1 MSALSIQPTYPIFT
15 ETDGLP
21 LENGYIWIGAANLD
35 PQGNPINV
43 YWDAALTIQ
52 APQPIRTLNGYPSRS
67 GTPARMYVNSD
78 YSIRVQDSK
87 GSLVYSASE
96 ATERFSSDLI
106 SLTGFNGQTGTVSDI
121 ADDGGADWI
130 GFLPE
135 QPSSVARSVQEKL
148 RDTVSV
154 FDFMTPSQV
163 ADVKAG
169 TLLQDVT
176 APIQNAL
183 DNAKSV
189 YFPPGAYKL
198 TDTIELSQSYT
209 CVKGDP
215 DLPYFHIDPLV
226 GPAFKIIPDG
236 GGLNEFSTIENIAV
250 WADGMPSY
258 LAPSSTNCAIL
269 VNGGG
274 GASANLV
281 TRSQLKNIRLIGFGT
296 GVFAVQHTNTLFDRI
311 FMENHTDWSGVA
323 GFTSA
328 NKYIG
333 ICFDGTPFSAG
344 GISPNASTEIVN
356 CLFNG
361 SFAPNNVQ
369 ATGFFMTGPDIRDLF
384 FDRCETVNGN
394 FGWYIESSGAG
405 APDYNCDIQIR
416 RPIIDL
422 FNQAG
427 IYILNCTKPGN
438 ITINGGYI
446 APSLSNPS
454 AELACI
460 WIENST
466 NVAVTGGVQ
475 LLGFNNSTITDNGV
489 FLKNS
494 FNCSITG
501 NLVCNCTYGISLQGS
516 SNNTIVGNV
525 INAEET
531 RLETTSLLYDAIR
544 LIDTSSYNAISSN
557 IVNGRSVG
565 FPYVR
570 GINIE
575 ANSVNNV
582 IASNA
587 VNENSVTTPYVVGD
601 TRNMFSRTTAADAII
616 QASTIALSSTA
627 GQMVFLGNSATYPY
641 IFKDGGGN
649 IIAGINNA
657 GQFKTAPLP

>member
-1 MSALSIQPTYPIFT
+1 MAVNLSLLAGAGWQFFDDNGVPLSGGKLYTYAAGTTTPAVT
-15 ETDGLP
+15 YTSVTGLT
-21 LENGYIWIGAANLD
+21 ANT
-35 PQGNPINV
+35 NPIVLDSAGRVSAEVWLTSTASYKFVLKTSTDVDIWTKDNI
-43 YWDAALTIQ
+43 YGPSSAADLAAFI
-52 APQPIRTLNGYPSRS
+52 ASLAASS
-67 GTPARMYVNSD
+67 GS
-78 YSIRVQDSK
+78 
-87 GSLVYSASE
+87 SLV
-96 ATERFSSDLI
+96 
-106 SLTGFNGQTGTVSDI
+106 GFVESQAGAVVRTVES
-121 ADDGGADWI
+121 
-130 GFLPE
+130 
-135 QPSSVARSVQEKL
+135 KL
-148 RDTVSV
+148 RDEVSV
-154 FDFMTPSQV
+154 FDFMTTAQI

-169 TLLQDVT
+169 TLLLDVT
-176 APIQNAL
+176 APIQTAV
-183 DNAKSV
+183 DSAISV

-198 TDTIELSQSYT
+198 TATIRISKSYT
-209 CVKGDP
+209 SIKGDP
-215 DLPYFHIDPLV
+215 DFPYFHINPLI

-236 GGLNEFSTIENIAV
+236 TGLNEFSNIENIAV

-258 LAPSSTNCAIL
+258 LPPSSTNCAIL

-281 TRSQLKNIRLIGFGT
+281 TRAQLKNIRLIGFGT
-296 GVFAVQHTNTLFDRI
+296 GIFAVQHTNTLFERI
-311 FMENHTDWSGVA
+311 FMENHTDWSGVT

-344 GISPNASTEIVN
+344 GISPNASAEIVG

-369 ATGFFMTGPDIRDLF
+369 ASGFFMTGPDIRDLF

-394 FGWYIESSGAG
+394 FGWYIESSGTG

-422 FNQAG
+422 FSQAG

-446 APSLSNPS
+446 APSLSTPAS
-454 AELACI
+454 ELACI

-475 LLGFNNSTITDNGV
+475 LLGFNNSTTTDNGV
-489 FLKNS
+489 FVKNS

-501 NLVCNCTYGISLQGS
+501 NLVCNCTYGVSLQGS

-525 INAEET
+525 VNAEET
-531 RLETTSLLYDAIR
+531 GLETTPLLYDAIR
-544 LIDTSSYNAISSN
+544 LIDTSSYNVISSN
-557 IVNGRSVG
+557 IVNGRSVSY
-565 FPYVR
+565 PYDR

-575 ANSVNNV
+575 VNSVNNV
-582 IASNA
+582 IASNT

-616 QASTIALSSTA
+616 QASTLTFSSTA

-641 IFKDGGGN
+641 VFKDGGGN
-649 IIAGINNA
+649 IIAGINNLGA
-657 GQFKTAPLP
+657 FVTAPLP

>member
-1 MSALSIQPTYPIFT
+1 MAVNLSMLAGAGWQFFTDNGAPLSGGKLYTYAAGTTTPAVT
-15 ETDGLP
+15 YTSVTGLT
-21 LENGYIWIGAANLD
+21 ANT
-35 PQGNPINV
+35 NPIVLDSAGRVPAEIWLTDSLSYKFALKTSTDVDIWTKDNI
-43 YWDAALTIQ
+43 YGPSSAADLAAFVASLA
-52 APQPIRTLNGYPSRS
+52 APS
-67 GTPARMYVNSD
+67 GS
-78 YSIRVQDSK
+78 
-87 GSLVYSASE
+87 SLV
-96 ATERFSSDLI
+96 
-106 SLTGFNGQTGTVSDI
+106 GFIQSQ
-121 ADDGGADWI
+121 AGA
-130 GFLPE
+130 
-135 QPSSVARSVQEKL
+135 VARTVQSKL

-154 FDFMTPSQV
+154 FDFMTTAQI
-163 ADVKAG
+163 ADVKAR
-169 TLLQDVT
+169 TRLLDVT
-176 APIQNAL
+176 SAVQSAI
-183 DNAKSV
+183 DNAGSV

-198 TDTIELSQSYT
+198 TATISISQSYT
-209 CVKGDP
+209 CIKGDP
-215 DLPYFHIDPLV
+215 DLPYFYINPLI

-236 GGLNEFSTIENIAV
+236 NNLNEFSSIEDIAV

-258 LAPSSTNCAIL
+258 LPPSGTNCAIL

-274 GASANLV
+274 GSSANLV
-281 TRSQLKNIRLIGFGT
+281 TRAQLKNIRLIGFGT
-296 GVFAVQHTNTLFDRI
+296 GIFAVQHTNTLFERI
-311 FMENHTDWSGVA
+311 FMENHTNWSGVT

-344 GISPNASTEIVN
+344 GISPNASTEVVN

-384 FDRCETVNGN
+384 FDMCETVNGN
-394 FGWYIESSGAG
+394 FGWYIESSGTG

-422 FNQAG
+422 FTQAG
-427 IYILNCTKPGN
+427 IYIFNCTKPGN

-446 APSLSNPS
+446 APSLSTPS

-475 LLGFNNSTITDNGV
+475 LLGFNNSTITDNGI

-525 INAEET
+525 VNAEET
-531 RLETTSLLYDAIR
+531 ALESTPLLYDAIR
-544 LIDTSSYNAISSN
+544 LINTSTYNVVSNN

-565 FPYVR
+565 YPYVR

-575 ANSVNNV
+575 TNSVSNV
-582 IASNA
+582 IAANN

-601 TRNMFSRTTAADAII
+601 TRNVITRSTAADAII

-627 GQMVFLGNSATYPY
+627 GQMVLLGNSATYPF

-649 IIAGINNA
+649 TIAGINNLGA
-657 GQFKTAPLP
+657 FVTAPLP